1 MRVSSVMCCSE
12 SNGTLKS
19 TRTNTRFPA
28 RSISRIVFLF
38 MSFVLMKKGSP
49 LPGDPQ
55 PLPAFLSDE
64 VREISNT
71 AGVAPLVI
79 VPGEYLDHVA
89 TLNHGQLSVDDRGMG
104 IPTEIHP
111 AKRLLWLGENAIESA
126 SRSLLERIV
135 HGFLGRLF
143 AHIGHEID
151 H

>member
-19 TRTNTRFPA
+19 ARTNTRFPA

-79 VPGEYLDHVA
+79 VPGEDLDHLA
-89 TLNHGQLSVDDRGMG
+89 TPNHGHLSVHDPEIR
-104 IPTEIHP
+104 IPTQIP
-111 AKRLLWLGENAIESA
+111 LRT
-126 SRSLLERIV
+126 
-135 HGFLGRLF
+135 
-143 AHIGHEID
+143 
-151 H
+151 